1 LRAALV
7 WGEPRH
13 ISRCSM
19 RGPHTLS
26 YIEASAG
33 CRSEGDKHSKDLRLL
48 LDRWGRQ
55 IMLQHRQLS
64 RQATEAKDSRCA
76 RRARL
81 GCVHRCV
88 RKRRR
93 SIHAFY
99 VRSRRR
105 DVEAQTGSRTVVGE
119 MKTKKPLRRRA
130 RRSRRPSTTPGAIVW
145 ACSTVALPH
154 STALIYPFHRRA
166 NAPRAINNNECLPYR
181 QYSSRMVQMKGPS
194 ILRIEMLRSKNT
206 QWKPTPACHLR
217 TRQLI
222 K

>member
-1 LRAALV
+1 
-7 WGEPRH
+7 
-13 ISRCSM
+13 M

-99 VRSRRR
+99 VRSRCR
-105 DVEAQTGSRTVVGE
+105 DMEAQTGLRTAVGE
-119 MKTKKPLRRRA
+119 MKTEKAREKEPKAEHDTRRHRVGMLHCC
-130 RRSRRPSTTPGAIVW
+130 PST
-145 ACSTVALPH
+145 LH
-154 STALIYPFHRRA
+154 STNLSISPTGQRTEGNQQQRVPSLPTIFVTDGTDERPVHTA
-166 NAPRAINNNECLPYR
+166 N
-181 QYSSRMVQMKGPS
+181 
-194 ILRIEMLRSKNT
+194 
-206 QWKPTPACHLR
+206 
-217 TRQLI
+217 
-222 K
+222 